1 MALMLDDLDLLAAA
15 GVPASGVPMRLPI
28 ASIDEDPAQ
37 PRQEFDDAALAELA
51 ATIRERGV
59 RQPVSVRAHPDRH
72 GRWMLNFGARRLRAS
87 KLAGL
92 SDIPAFVDE
101 TAQSVDQFIE
111 NEQRKGLSPLEIALF
126 VQRALKAGQTQAEIA
141 RAIGKSRQYV
151 MTATALIDP
160 PEWLMTAY
168 REGRCRGLHELHEWR
183 KLHAAHPQQLEVLTA
198 DKQPLTRE
206 RAAQLRAQ
214 LDHDAP
220 AEGLSASHGRVL
232 DQPVQIQP
240 SPELPKP
247 ILDAEPATQVTAELS
262 INPARPVAKPTASR
276 PQVSTGP
283 TPPARLLA
291 RLGSETVQ
299 VLTTAIPEEEGHV
312 FVQALDAD
320 EPAPLPASRLI
331 LIGFAKG

>member
-1 MALMLDDLDLLAAA
+1 
-15 GVPASGVPMRLPI
+15 MRLPI

-59 RQPVSVRAHPDRH
+59 RQPVSVRAHPDRP

-92 SDIPAFVDE
+92 SEIPAFVDE

-111 NEQRKGLSPLEIALF
+111 NEQRKGLTPLEIALF
-126 VQRALKAGQTQAEIA
+126 VQRGLKAGQTQAEIA

-183 KLHAAHPQQLEVLTA
+183 KLHAAHPQQLEALTA

-206 RAAQLRAQ
+206 RAAQLRSQ

-220 AEGLSASHGRVL
+220 AEGLSASHGRDL
-232 DQPVQIQP
+232 EQPVQLQP
-240 SPELPKP
+240 SPEP
-247 ILDAEPATQVTAELS
+247 AEPIADADPAPQVAAEHP
-262 INPARPVAKPTASR
+262 INPVRPVAKPTASR
-276 PQVSTGP
+276 PPVSTRP

-312 FVQALDAD
+312 FVQALDTD
-320 EPAPLPASRLI
+320 EPASVQASRLT